1 MSLPVLG
8 TGDQVMNWEV
18 KELSLSGN
26 GINQIISHLHGYKSW
41 TYKELEAKG
50 RARAEVLGRRRAF
63 GIRRTYKGI
72 TVKEEEQELN

>member
-1 MSLPVLG
+1 MLG

-26 GINQIISHLHGYKSW
+26 DINQIISHLHGYKSW

-50 RARAEVLGRRRAF
+50 SARAEVLGRRRAF